1 MNDRTRTKAQMAEA
15 LAECRRRI
23 AELES
28 SKAQLEQAKETAERN
43 AELLQ
48 HLLGALEDVVWAA
61 SADGTESLYI
71 NEAAERLYGRPRA
84 AFLEDPDL
92 WEKVIHPEDRERA
105 GNVAEGLLEEQGVEI
120 DYRIVRP
127 DGEVRWVRDRKYVVY
142 DQDGRPL
149 RVVGIASDITDQ
161 KETQEA
167 LRESEEKA
175 RRLSEAAFEGIVIHE
190 QGKVLEVNQVFA
202 KMLGY
207 EPSELI
213 GRDGLALLTPESRE
227 LAAEHIA
234 SGYEKPYEAV
244 MVKRDGSRLPVELL
258 GKTMEYRG
266 RSLRV
271 TAVRDIRTRKRR
283 EETIRQQ
290 ADEILEI
297 STPILQVR
305 EGVIVAPL
313 IGTLDSERSQRLAE
327 ELLTAVVETG
337 SEVVLI
343 DITGVPTIDTMTAQH
358 LIETISAVRLLGA
371 RVVLTGVRAA
381 IAQSL
386 VHLGI
391 DLSDIVTRSSLAAGL
406 RVALEM
412 MGGGV

>member
-1 MNDRTRTKAQMAEA
+1 MAEA

-28 SKAQLEQAKETAERN
+28 SKARLEEAKEATGRN

-92 WEKVIHPEDRERA
+92 WQKVVHPEDYEQAA
-105 GNVAEGLLEEQGVEI
+105 GSSENLLEKGATKV
-120 DYRIVRP
+120 DYRILRP

-207 EPSELI
+207 ESSELI
-213 GRDGLALLTPESRE
+213 GTDGLALLTPESRE

-244 MVKRDGSRLPVELL
+244 MIRKDGSRLPVELL
-258 GKTMEYRG
+258 GKTIEYGG

-271 TAVRDIRTRKRR
+271 TAIRDIRTRKRR
-283 EETIRQQ
+283 EETIRRQ

-297 STPILQVR
+297 STPILQIQ
-305 EGVIVAPL
+305 EGVIVTPL
-313 IGTLDSERSQRLAE
+313 IGTLDNERSQRFAE

-343 DITGVPTIDTMTAQH
+343 DITGVPTIDTVTAQH
-358 LIETISAVRLLGA
+358 LIETINAVRLLGA

-412 MGGGV
+412 MAGGI

>member
-1 MNDRTRTKAQMAEA
+1 MAEA